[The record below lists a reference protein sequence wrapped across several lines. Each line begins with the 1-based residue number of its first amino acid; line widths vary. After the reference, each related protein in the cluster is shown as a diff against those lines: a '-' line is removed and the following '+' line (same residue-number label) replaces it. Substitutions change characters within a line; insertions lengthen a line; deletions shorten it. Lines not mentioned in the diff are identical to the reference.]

1 MSVRTY
7 EKEEKQA
14 YVEDYKRSGETIA
27 VSLIAYDPKV
37 LVFLLHYNFLAFLK
51 LENE

>member
-14 YVEDYKRSGETIA
+14 YNVKNVEQMKVKKRQQQ
-27 VSLIAYDPKV
+27 
-37 LVFLLHYNFLAFLK
+37 
-51 LENE
+51 